1 MIQCRVSIWGCKG
14 DYKKFIQWSSLLWPH
29 PSETGSNSPV
39 TRTLINTFI
48 YIYIYLSPGF
58 LQAAVPSLLTGCN
71 VNAKPAC
78 APRDSWV
85 QVIER
90 LVATLQENV
99 KANSNSYSPC
109 AYIYLSE
116 YNKLLGSWE
125 TWCPGRRTCPDLR
138 SVEDYKL
145 KHDSSEER
153 DILTESSFP
162 QYSASW
168 FLDEFPIP
176 AGIRKEGG

>member
-1 MIQCRVSIWGCKG
+1 MII
-14 DYKKFIQWSSLLWPH
+14 
-29 PSETGSNSPV
+29 SPV
-39 TRTLINTFI
+39 TTSIRNWQQLACHAHTYKYIF
-48 YIYIYLSPGF
+48 IYIYLSPGF
-58 LQAAVPSLLTGCN
+58 LQAAAPSLLTGCN
-71 VNAKPAC
+71 VNAKLAC
-78 APRDSWV
+78 APGIPGYRLLRDW
-85 QVIER
+85 
-90 LVATLQENV
+90 LQENV

-109 AYIYLSE
+109 AYICLSQ

-125 TWCPGRRTCPDLR
+125 TWCPGSRTCPDPR

-168 FLDEFPIP
+168 FVDEFPIP
-176 AGIRKEGG
+176 AGIRKEGGQGRFITAAYQI